1 MPKWVT
7 AEQGTDQW
15 LLHRVGKLTGSR
27 MADAMAFLK
36 NGTEAEARRKLKLQ
50 ILAERL
56 TGRMTET
63 YQTEAMKWGIEQEP
77 NAKAHYEETTGE
89 LITNCGFALHDTLD
103 GWGASPDGLLG
114 KHGLLE
120 IKCPA
125 TTTHL
130 DYLTTGVVP
139 EKYKPQMLCQ
149 LAVTERKWC
158 QFMSYD
164 PRLPEEWCSFV
175 VRYEP
180 SKEELAAVKGHA
192 ERFLSEVEAMKQHR

>member
-1 MPKWVT
+1 MPKWT
-7 AEQGTDQW
+7 DAPQGSDQW

-36 NGTEAEARRKLKLQ
+36 SGAETEARRKLKLQ

-77 NAKAHYEETTGE
+77 FAKAHYEEITGE

-114 KHGLLE
+114 KMGLIE
-120 IKCPA
+120 IKCPS

-149 LAVTERKWC
+149 LAVTERRWC

-164 PRLPEEWCSFV
+164 PRLPEEWRSFV
-175 VRYEP
+175 IMYAPDE
-180 SKEELAAVKGHA
+180 EELSAVRDHA
-192 ERFLSEVEAMKQHR
+192 ERFLSEVQTMMKRT

>member
-1 MPKWVT
+1 MPKWT
-7 AEQGTDQW
+7 DAPQGSDQW

-36 NGTEAEARRKLKLQ
+36 SGAETEARRKLKLQ

-77 NAKAHYEETTGE
+77 FAKAYYEEITGE

-103 GWGASPDGLLG
+103 GWGASPDGLLDG
-114 KHGLLE
+114 GGLIE

-130 DYLTTGVVP
+130 DYLLAGVVP
-139 EKYKPQMLCQ
+139 ERYKPQMLCQ
-149 LAVTERKWC
+149 LAVTERRWC

-164 PRLPEEWCSFV
+164 PRLPEEWRSFV

-180 SKEELAAVKGHA
+180 SEEELSAVRDHA
-192 ERFLSEVEAMKQHR
+192 ERFLSDVEAMRQAR

>member
-36 NGTEAEARRKLKLQ
+36 NGAETEARRKLKLQ

-130 DYLTTGVVP
+130 DYLLAGVVP

-164 PRLPEEWCSFV
+164 PRLPDEWRSFV

-180 SKEELAAVKGHA
+180 SKEELEEVTGHA
-192 ERFLSEVEAMKQHR
+192 KRFLCEVQKMVDSR

>member
-1 MPKWVT
+1 MPKWT
-7 AEQGTDQW
+7 DAPQGSDQW

-36 NGTEAEARRKLKLQ
+36 SGAETEARRKLKLQ

-77 NAKAHYEETTGE
+77 FAKAHYEETTGE

-114 KHGLLE
+114 KMGLIE
-120 IKCPA
+120 IKSPA

-130 DYLTTGVVP
+130 DYFTTGVVP

-149 LAVTERKWC
+149 LAVTERRWC
-158 QFMSYD
+158 QFMSFD
-164 PRLPEEWCSFV
+164 PRLPEEWRSFV

-180 SKEELAAVKGHA
+180 SEEELSAVKDHA
-192 ERFLSEVEAMKQHR
+192 ERFLTEVEAMRNIR